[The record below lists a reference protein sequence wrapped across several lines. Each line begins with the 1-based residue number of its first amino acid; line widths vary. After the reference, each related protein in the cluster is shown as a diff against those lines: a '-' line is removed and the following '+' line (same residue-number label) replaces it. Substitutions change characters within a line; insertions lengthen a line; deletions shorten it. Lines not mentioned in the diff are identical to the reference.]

1 MDNYEMSNLLASLI
15 CWAFFFILIGGGVYG
30 FITNAEPLKLPA
42 ILQDLKDD
50 KIELGYIDDVVPP
63 PLPQSVNMEVVDEDE
78 LSQLKKQVEILKLKK
93 QLEQLRD
100 ECSSPETG
108 SKKKLMQDCTDALVS
123 LGEKKVDATNKV
135 KHIFHHC
142 PDLKTVDE
150 FLNKA
155 FQS

>member
-1 MDNYEMSNLLASLI
+1 MDNYEMGDLLATLI
-15 CWAFFFILIGGGVYG
+15 CWAFFFILLGGGVYG
-30 FITNAEPLKLPA
+30 FLTSAEPLKIPG

-50 KIELGYIDDVVPP
+50 KIALGYIDDVAPP
-63 PLPQSVNMEVVDEDE
+63 ALPQVDEDE

-93 QLEQLRD
+93 QLEQLKD
-100 ECSSPETG
+100 ECSSPETDP
-108 SKKKLMQDCTDALVS
+108 KKKLMKDCTDALVS
-123 LGEKKVDATNKV
+123 LGEKKASATNKV
-135 KHIFHHC
+135 KHVFHHC